1 MITNQDKIQNT
12 NSNGV
17 IIPEKTPA
25 QIPETPH
32 PEPTDPR
39 VRSDLFRRLEII
51 DGDADLGTGFRSGS
65 QKRSGFKLA
74 LWTWLSASIDALV
87 LVSLSCLFAIAFSFL
102 MRTSPTL
109 LMVTFIKSQNPLFN
123 LGLLFVL
130 STWSYLIF
138 MRAFIGASIGEWTC
152 DLRVGQPLQRFKSNY
167 VFKVML
173 RTTLIMLTGVFILP
187 LMSLLLARD
196 IAGDLSGVRIYSLQ

>member
-1 MITNQDKIQNT
+1 MITNQGTHQNT
-12 NSNGV
+12 NVNGV
-17 IIPEKTPA
+17 IVPEKTPVKT
-25 QIPETPH
+25 PEVPRQTP
-32 PEPTDPR
+32 PNPR

-65 QKRSGFKLA
+65 QKRSGLKLA

-87 LVSLSCLFAIAFSFL
+87 LVSMSCLFAIAFSFL
-102 MRTSPTL
+102 MRTSPGL
-109 LMVTFIKSQNPLFN
+109 LFVTVVKSQHPLIN
-123 LGLLFVL
+123 LGLLFLL

-167 VFKVML
+167 ILKVML
-173 RTTLIMLTGVFILP
+173 RTTIVMLTGVFLLP